1 MSNQNRFHAGMST
14 PWGRIQDHHRIADGV
29 VSVSTAGHGGIWLSD
44 ERIKQLPAHY
54 QPFTGTP
61 RWNEEDED
69 GALVMQYLGLLSLI
83 PEPLE
88 LHVTAEDIDKGRKS
102 RKPSEYNWNGKNEMR
117 YGGAIVEAYKR
128 QTGDDCGKMICQSHL
143 SPSPGGYR
151 LVVLSDEVNAF
162 MERCDAGEAVEPTTF
177 VLEPYV
183 VHERKKFVHHM
194 ANGEKWTDK
203 VSGYESNRILRGNT
217 EALDNYIG
225 FMKLSKRFK
234 EVVKITHEDKVI
246 WQR

>member
-102 RKPSEYNWNGKNEMR
+102 VVGLGSRPNIIGMVRTKCGMAGRLWRLTN
-117 YGGAIVEAYKR
+117 AKR
-128 QTGDDCGKMICQSHL
+128 VTT
-143 SPSPGGYR
+143 
-151 LVVLSDEVNAF
+151 A
-162 MERCDAGEAVEPTTF
+162 ER
-177 VLEPYV
+177 
-183 VHERKKFVHHM
+183 
-194 ANGEKWTDK
+194 
-203 VSGYESNRILRGNT
+203 
-217 EALDNYIG
+217 
-225 FMKLSKRFK
+225 
-234 EVVKITHEDKVI
+234 
-246 WQR
+246 

>member
-102 RKPSEYNWNGKNEMR
+102 CKPSEYNWNGKNEMR

-128 QTGDDCGKMICQSHL
+128 QTGDDCGEMICQTHL
-143 SPSPGGYR
+143 CPRPGGYR
-151 LVVLSDEVNAF
+151 LVVLSDAVNDF
-162 MERCDAGEAVEPTTF
+162 MKRCDAGEAVTPTTLR
-177 VLEPYV
+177 LEPYV
-183 VHERKKFVHHM
+183 VLERVPFNLHTADGKIHVDRV
-194 ANGEKWTDK
+194 NGRTAK
-203 VSGYESNRILRGNT
+203 RILEGNQDD
-217 EALDNYIG
+217 LDFYVQIYAG
-225 FMKLSKRFK
+225 KKTVR
-234 EVVKITHEDKVI
+234 ITHEDTVI
-246 WQR
+246 WQCN